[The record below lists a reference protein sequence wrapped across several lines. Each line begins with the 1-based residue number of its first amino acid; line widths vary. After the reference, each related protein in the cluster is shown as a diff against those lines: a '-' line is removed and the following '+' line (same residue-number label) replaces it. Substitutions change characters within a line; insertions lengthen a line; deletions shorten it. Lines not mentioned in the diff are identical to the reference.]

1 MSRWSK
7 FKGTGVAIVTPF
19 KENRA
24 IDWEGLER
32 MIHHVS
38 QENGVDY
45 IVSLGTTGEA
55 ITLSNDE
62 CKAVLNFTKKVNNG
76 KLPLVAGL
84 FGANDT
90 ATGIE
95 RFTAYAD
102 VLEGFE
108 AVLSS
113 SPNYNRPS
121 QEGIYQHYMQLA
133 DASPLPIIIYNVPS
147 RTGSNVSAKTTL
159 RLAHGHDRFLATKEA
174 SGNLVQCMEI
184 MKSKPA
190 DFLVLSGDDP
200 LTLPLIGA
208 GGQGVISVI
217 ANAFPVEFSMMVRA
231 ALKGDFAEARRLNEL
246 TLDVHQW
253 LYVENNPAGIKAC
266 LHQLGLIE
274 NQLRLPLVPQVGAN
288 YDGLK
293 KEVDKVL
300 AQSGN
305 GR

>member
-19 KENRA
+19 KENRS
-24 IDWEGLER
+24 IDWDGLER

-38 QENGVDY
+38 AENGVDY
-45 IVSLGTTGEA
+45 IISLGTTGEA
-55 ITLSNDE
+55 ITLTNEESR
-62 CKAVLNFTKKVNNG
+62 AVLNFTKKVNDG
-76 KLPLVAGL
+76 RLPLVAGL
-84 FGANDT
+84 FGSNDT
-90 ATGIE
+90 ASGTE

-102 VLEGFE
+102 VLEGFD

-113 SPNYNRPS
+113 SPSYNRPS

-133 DASPLPIIIYNVPS
+133 DVSPLPIIIYNVPS
-147 RTGSNVSAKTTL
+147 RTGSNVTAKTTV
-159 RLAHGHDRFLATKEA
+159 RLAKSHDRFMATKEA

-184 MKSKPA
+184 MKHKPK

-200 LTLPLIGA
+200 LTLPLLGA
-208 GGQGVISVI
+208 GGDGVISVI

-231 ALKGDFAEARRLNEL
+231 ALKGNFAEARRLNEL
-246 TLDVHQW
+246 TLDLHPL
-253 LYVENNPAGIKAC
+253 LYIENNPAGIKAC

-288 YDGLK
+288 YDALK
-293 KEVDKVL
+293 IEVDKVL
-300 AQSGN
+300 AQIGN

>member
-19 KENRA
+19 KANRS
-24 IDWEGLER
+24 IDWDALES

-38 QENGVDY
+38 RENGVDY

-55 ITLSNDE
+55 NTLTDE
-62 CKAVLNFTKKVNNG
+62 ECRAVLNFTNKTNNG
-76 KLPLVAGL
+76 RLPLVAGI
-84 FGANDT
+84 FGSNDT
-90 ATGIE
+90 ASAIQKFGK
-95 RFTAYAD
+95 YAD
-102 VLEGFE
+102 VLAGFD

-113 SPNYNRPS
+113 SPSYSRPS

-147 RTGSNVSAKTTL
+147 RTGSNVSAKTTV
-159 RLAHGHDRFLATKEA
+159 RLAKSHERFVAIKEA

-184 MKSKPA
+184 IKHKPD

-200 LTLPLIGA
+200 LTLPLLGA
-208 GGQGVISVI
+208 GGDGVISVI

-231 ALKGDFAEARRLNEL
+231 AQKGDFAEARRLNEL
-246 TLDVHQW
+246 TLDLHPW

-266 LHQLGLIE
+266 LHQLGIIE
-274 NQLRLPLVPQVGAN
+274 NQLRLPLVPQVGNN
-288 YDGLK
+288 YDALK
-293 KEVDKVL
+293 IEVDKVL
-300 AQSGN
+300 AEKGN